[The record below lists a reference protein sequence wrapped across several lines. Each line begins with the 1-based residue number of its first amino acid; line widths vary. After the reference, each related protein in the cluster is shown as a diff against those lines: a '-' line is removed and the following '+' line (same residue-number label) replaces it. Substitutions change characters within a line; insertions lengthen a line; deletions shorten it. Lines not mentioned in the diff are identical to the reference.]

1 MDQHQHRSRSS
12 SRSEREPTNPICLP
26 VCDPHKTHSSPSTST
41 CFACAPTS
49 PSTSAPSHRH
59 LLPAKP
65 STPQTNEANALFPP
79 HYITS
84 SFSTPRRTSS
94 VLPSPF
100 LVPSPALPTLLTMSS
115 QVLAPPLPSLN
126 PPLHDQPR
134 PSSRSERLLRETLRR
149 DRAASLSPRSRM
161 PRPDFA
167 SGRVAS
173 TTTSSEMFHC
183 ACNDSDDE
191 VDRPNGSSHHVSLLF
206 ANLPQHQQK
215 HSPPLQRASKSSV
228 DVHSMS
234 RRRES
239 DLKEK
244 EPIPPLF
251 HINPPHRSA
260 VTPAPFEGCL
270 YGAVSAQTRDRYPDR
285 ESAWSSTESSS
296 LPSPIP
302 SNHQPLTP
310 SPSPSPPF
318 HNALPE
324 TLSHIAITRGR
335 TRNNTYPA
343 AVPLPGQSHQP
354 SQSHS
359 QSHWQRQQVTPP
371 PTPPTFDARGAAA
384 KLRTIDGYVSFA
396 NVEGLGGP
404 PGVEEELTE
413 EDRRRGTWWPWR
425 GRSRSGSLGTT

>member
-12 SRSEREPTNPICLP
+12 SRSEREPANPICLP
-26 VCDPHKTHSSPSTST
+26 VCDPHKTHSSPSTCSS
-41 CFACAPTS
+41 ACAP
-49 PSTSAPSHRH
+49 PSTSAPCHGH

-65 STPQTNEANALFPP
+65 STPQINEANALFPP

-84 SFSTPRRTSS
+84 SFSTPCRTSS

-100 LVPSPALPTLLTMSS
+100 LVPSPALPTLLTMSP

-173 TTTSSEMFHC
+173 TATSSEMFHC
-183 ACNDSDDE
+183 ACTDSDDE
-191 VDRPNGSSHHVSLLF
+191 VDQAHGTSHHVSLLF

-215 HSPPLQRASKSSV
+215 PSPPLQRASKSST

-251 HINPPHRSA
+251 HVNPPHRSA

-270 YGAVSAQTRDRYPDR
+270 NGAVSAQTRDRYPDR
-285 ESAWSSTESSS
+285 ESAWSSNEVSTRLPYPVFSFLRRHSPPMSLLSHTSCTSRRLPIVPHLPTIIFSDLRFFLVSNTLTRKFPPSHLLFLHLS
-296 LPSPIP
+296 LPTT
-302 SNHQPLTP
+302 NH
-310 SPSPSPPF
+310 
-318 HNALPE
+318 
-324 TLSHIAITRGR
+324 
-335 TRNNTYPA
+335 
-343 AVPLPGQSHQP
+343 
-354 SQSHS
+354 
-359 QSHWQRQQVTPP
+359 
-371 PTPPTFDARGAAA
+371 
-384 KLRTIDGYVSFA
+384 
-396 NVEGLGGP
+396 
-404 PGVEEELTE
+404 
-413 EDRRRGTWWPWR
+413 
-425 GRSRSGSLGTT
+425 

>member
-1 MDQHQHRSRSS
+1 VHLIIMDQHQHRSRSS
-12 SRSEREPTNPICLP
+12 SRSEREPANPICLP
-26 VCDPHKTHSSPSTST
+26 GCDPHKTHSSPSTCTS
-41 CFACAPTS
+41 ACAPPS

-100 LVPSPALPTLLTMSS
+100 LVSPALPTLLTMSP
-115 QVLAPPLPSLN
+115 QVLAPPLPSLNPPLN

-173 TTTSSEMFHC
+173 TATSSEMFHC
-183 ACNDSDDE
+183 ACTDSDDE
-191 VDRPNGSSHHVSLLF
+191 VDQPHGTSHHVSLLF

-215 HSPPLQRASKSSV
+215 PSPPLQRASKSSA
-228 DVHSMS
+228 DVHSMG

-270 YGAVSAQTRDRYPDR
+270 YGAVSAQTRDRCLDH
-285 ESAWSSTESSS
+285 ELAWSSTEVSTRLPYPVCSLLRRLSPPMSASTSCASRHFILSTSSS
-296 LPSPIP
+296 HHHLPW
-302 SNHQPLTP
+302 
-310 SPSPSPPF
+310 PPF
-318 HNALPE
+318 L
-324 TLSHIAITRGR
+324 LFS
-335 TRNNTYPA
+335 
-343 AVPLPGQSHQP
+343 L
-354 SQSHS
+354 
-359 QSHWQRQQVTPP
+359 
-371 PTPPTFDARGAAA
+371 
-384 KLRTIDGYVSFA
+384 
-396 NVEGLGGP
+396 NVR
-404 PGVEEELTE
+404 V
-413 EDRRRGTWWPWR
+413 
-425 GRSRSGSLGTT
+425 

>member
-12 SRSEREPTNPICLP
+12 SRSEREPPNPICLP
-26 VCDPHKTHSSPSTST
+26 VCDPLKTHISPSTST
-41 CFACAPTS
+41 YSACAPPS
-49 PSTSAPSHRH
+49 PSTSSPSHRH

-100 LVPSPALPTLLTMSS
+100 LAPSPALPTLLTMSP

-183 ACNDSDDE
+183 ACTDSDDE
-191 VDRPNGSSHHVSLLF
+191 ADQAHGSSHHVSLLF
-206 ANLPQHQQK
+206 GNLPQHQRK
-215 HSPPLQRASKSSV
+215 PLPPLQRASKSSA

-234 RRRES
+234 RRREP

-244 EPIPPLF
+244 ELIPPLF
-251 HINPPHRSA
+251 HVNPPHRSA
-260 VTPAPFEGCL
+260 ITPAPFEGCL
-270 YGAVSAQTRDRYPDR
+270 NGAQTRDRYPDR
-285 ESAWSSTESSS
+285 ESGWSSTEVSNQFPYSVCSFLRIHSPPMSASQTPYILLFPPFTLSSS
-296 LPSPIP
+296 SHHYLLWPPFLLFFLNVRVQHADSHFLPVIIP
-302 SNHQPLTP
+302 SFTH
-310 SPSPSPPF
+310 PF
-318 HNALPE
+318 
-324 TLSHIAITRGR
+324 
-335 TRNNTYPA
+335 
-343 AVPLPGQSHQP
+343 Q
-354 SQSHS
+354 
-359 QSHWQRQQVTPP
+359 P
-371 PTPPTFDARGAAA
+371 PTIDTVPFTFTTISHHPSRHVIANRNYAGADT
-384 KLRTIDGYVSFA
+384 K
-396 NVEGLGGP
+396 
-404 PGVEEELTE
+404 
-413 EDRRRGTWWPWR
+413 
-425 GRSRSGSLGTT
+425 

>member
-84 SFSTPRRTSS
+84 SFSTPSRTSS

-270 YGAVSAQTRDRYPDR
+270 YGAVSSQTRDRYPDR
-285 ESAWSSTESSS
+285 ESAWSSTEVSTRLPYPVVVFSGDTLPRCRLLKPHTSCASLRLPFLPHLPTIIFSGLRSS
-296 LPSPIP
+296 LPECLC
-302 SNHQPLTP
+302 LT
-310 SPSPSPPF
+310 
-318 HNALPE
+318 
-324 TLSHIAITRGR
+324 R
-335 TRNNTYPA
+335 
-343 AVPLPGQSHQP
+343 
-354 SQSHS
+354 
-359 QSHWQRQQVTPP
+359 
-371 PTPPTFDARGAAA
+371 
-384 KLRTIDGYVSFA
+384 
-396 NVEGLGGP
+396 
-404 PGVEEELTE
+404 
-413 EDRRRGTWWPWR
+413 
-425 GRSRSGSLGTT
+425 

>member
-1 MDQHQHRSRSS
+1 MHLIIMDQHQHRSRSS
-12 SRSEREPTNPICLP
+12 SRSEREPANPICRLP
-26 VCDPHKTHSSPSTST
+26 VCDPHKTHSSPSS
-41 CFACAPTS
+41 CSACACAS

-94 VLPSPF
+94 VLPSPL
-100 LVPSPALPTLLTMSS
+100 LVPSPALPTLLTMSP

-183 ACNDSDDE
+183 ACTDSDDE
-191 VDRPNGSSHHVSLLF
+191 LDQAHGTSHHVSLLF

-215 HSPPLQRASKSSV
+215 PSPPLQRASKSSA

-239 DLKEK
+239 DLREK

-251 HINPPHRSA
+251 HINPPHPSA

-270 YGAVSAQTRDRYPDR
+270 YSVVGAQTRDRYLDR
-285 ESAWSSTESSS
+285 ESAWSSAEVSTRFPYPVCSFLRRHPPPISVSQTPYILHPAIHFFYLTFPSLSLASVSS
-296 LPSPIP
+296 LFPECSCLTRLTCKFPPSHLLFLHLSLPTT
-302 SNHQPLTP
+302 NH
-310 SPSPSPPF
+310 
-318 HNALPE
+318 
-324 TLSHIAITRGR
+324 
-335 TRNNTYPA
+335 
-343 AVPLPGQSHQP
+343 
-354 SQSHS
+354 
-359 QSHWQRQQVTPP
+359 
-371 PTPPTFDARGAAA
+371 
-384 KLRTIDGYVSFA
+384 
-396 NVEGLGGP
+396 
-404 PGVEEELTE
+404 
-413 EDRRRGTWWPWR
+413 
-425 GRSRSGSLGTT
+425 